1 MNTLPIY
8 HFDRESAQYLG
19 AGQAE
24 ACQVEPGA
32 YLVPA
37 FATPK
42 APPASV
48 PAGQAAFFVV
58 EADDWQVRDLAPVGL
73 VEAAPAEL
81 TLDQR
86 KVLLVAAVDLH
97 LDGQAQA
104 LGYSSIQTAVSYAE
118 EEVVPKFQLE
128 GRALRR
134 WRSLVYA
141 ACYELLA
148 AFEAGDIAE
157 PTVSA
162 LIEELPK
169 FEMPVAE
176 DLSHTEFPQ
185 LEVVEAA

>member
-8 HFDRESAQYLG
+8 HFDRDTCQYLG
-19 AGQAE
+19 AGQAG

-37 FATPK
+37 FATTKEPG
-42 APPASV
+42 SV
-48 PAGQAAFFVV
+48 AAGQAAFFDID
-58 EADDWQVRDLAPVGL
+58 ADDWQVRDLAPVAL
-73 VEAAPAEL
+73 VEVAPAEL

-86 KVLLVAAVDLH
+86 KALLVAAVDLH

-104 LGYSSIQTAVSYAE
+104 LGYSSIQTAVSYGE

-162 LIEELPK
+162 LIDALPK
-169 FEMPVAE
+169 FEMPAE
-176 DLSHTEFPQ
+176 ELSHTEFPP